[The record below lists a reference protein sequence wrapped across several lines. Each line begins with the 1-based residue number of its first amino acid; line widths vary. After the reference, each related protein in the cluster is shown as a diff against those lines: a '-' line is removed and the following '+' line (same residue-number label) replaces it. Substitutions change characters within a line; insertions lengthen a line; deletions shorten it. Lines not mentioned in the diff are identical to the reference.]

1 LPGKPRLNATARER
15 LVAWLGRWRNRPVL
29 TARGKLRIHTLEFF
43 LINTCN
49 LRCSHCAASSPFLG
63 QTDLPDLDDFRQD
76 LAALAPVLECGQ
88 LKLLGGEPL
97 LNRRIGEYLSAAREC
112 GMFRRLRVT
121 TNGLLLHTMPEEF
134 WKAVDIVEIS
144 LYPASRSSLTGKS
157 LAQLRNT
164 ARQFGAR
171 LEVREMNR
179 FRESVRNTPAEDPRM
194 VEEIFSACSEAHEWS
209 CHLLYRRKLY
219 RCSRVHTIDRYLAE
233 TGVRHESFT
242 ELDGFP
248 VDGRP
253 ALRDELYAYLTSR
266 VPQQAC
272 RFCHGTS
279 GSWVPHRQLTVEEI
293 RSRRILAHG
302 PPP

>member
-1 LPGKPRLNATARER
+1 M
-15 LVAWLGRWRNRPVL
+15 L
-29 TARGKLRIHTLEFF
+29 TAGGKLRIRSLEFF

-63 QTDLPDLDDFRQD
+63 QTDLPDLNDFRQD
-76 LAALAPVLECGQ
+76 LAALAPVMECGQ

-97 LNRRIGEYLSAAREC
+97 LNRRIGEYLSAARESR
-112 GMFRRLRVT
+112 MFGRLRVT

-144 LYPASRSSLTGKS
+144 LYSASRSSLTGKR
-157 LAQLRNT
+157 LDQLRNT
-164 ARQFGAR
+164 ARQFEAR
-171 LEVREMNR
+171 LEVREINR
-179 FRESVRNTPAEDPRM
+179 FQEAVRDAPTEDPGM

-219 RCSRVHTIDRYLAE
+219 RCSRVHTIDRFLTE
-233 TGVRHESFT
+233 TGVRHETFT

-253 ALRDELYAYLTSR
+253 ALRDDLYAYLTSR
-266 VPQQAC
+266 VPLRAC

-279 GSWVPHRQLTVEEI
+279 GPWVSHSQLTVEEI
-293 RSRRILAHG
+293 RSRRIGSSRPGLADG